1 MPSGKRSRYA
11 SVRKAPVNPAPV
23 HAYERRP
30 GPSLRAEVQL
40 LRDARQYREAYSLQK
55 SLVDQSPTDDDL
67 AYELAMLAD
76 KIGEHL
82 TMERLLRQIMARN
95 PSYHHAYNALGYSL
109 AERGVRL
116 TEAKELILKALSFAP
131 KDPFITDSLAW
142 VEFRQGNSA
151 EALRL
156 LETAF
161 GIRPDADIA
170 AHLGE
175 VLWTQGNQERAKAIW
190 RESLRLN
197 PDNETLR
204 DTLQRLNIKL

>member
-1 MPSGKRSRYA
+1 M
-11 SVRKAPVNPAPV
+11 V
-23 HAYERRP
+23 
-30 GPSLRAEVQL
+30 
-40 LRDARQYREAYSLQK
+40 
-55 SLVDQSPTDDDL
+55 
-67 AYELAMLAD
+67 
-76 KIGEHL
+76 
-82 TMERLLRQIMARN
+82 RN

-116 TEAKELILKALSFAP
+116 AEAKELILKALSFAP

-204 DTLQRLNIKL
+204 ETLQRLNIKL